1 MTRQRVIGPP
11 LKFITD
17 QNFRGEIVDSVNRR
31 NNNIDIISVR
41 DIGME
46 EAPDPEILEWAAHQG
61 RVVLSH
67 DVNTMRG
74 DAYGRVIAGLPMPGL
89 FLVIQD
95 EPAGPIIQDILDVAE
110 SSFEGEWE
118 NRVEYLPFR

>member
-1 MTRQRVIGPP
+1 MTGQRRIGPRI
-11 LKFITD
+11 KFIAD
-17 QNFRGEIVDSVNRR
+17 QNFRDEIIR
-31 NNNIDIISVR
+31 NLRERNAEIDIISVR

-46 EAPDPEILEWAAHQG
+46 EATDPEILEWAAQQG

-74 DAYGRVIAGLPMPGL
+74 DAYNRVIAGLPMPGL

-95 EPAGPIIQDILDVAE
+95 EPAGPVIQDILDLAE